1 MSNGITGNMQ
11 AALFHCGRIKRT
23 DLRLGMAWNY
33 VLSAGGFIPGI
44 GTGVPVLGILYQ
56 MAQDLGIGEKYIIKK
71 LEQGTASERDKIY
84 LLDKINRVAQIRIS
98 QKNT

>member
-33 VLSAGGFIPGI
+33 VLSGAHSGHWNWSSCFGHLIPD
-44 GTGVPVLGILYQ
+44 GTGSGNWR
-56 MAQDLGIGEKYIIKK
+56 KIIKNWNK
-71 LEQGTASERDKIY
+71 VLRQKETRYIC
-84 LLDKINRVAQIRIS
+84 LIR
-98 QKNT
+98 

>member
-33 VLSAGGFIPGI
+33 VLSGGHSGHWNWSSCFGHLIPD
-44 GTGVPVLGILYQ
+44 GTGFGNW
-56 MAQDLGIGEKYIIKK
+56 
-71 LEQGTASERDKIY
+71 RKIY
-84 LLDKINRVAQIRIS
+84 YKKTGTRYCVRKRQDIFAG
-98 QKNT
+98 

>member
-1 MSNGITGNMQ
+1 MS
-11 AALFHCGRIKRT
+11 FRGR
-23 DLRLGMAWNY
+23 
-33 VLSAGGFIPGI
+33 IPGI

-84 LLDKINRVAQIRIS
+84 LLDKINRVAQIRIFR
-98 QKNT
+98 KKT

>member
-44 GTGVPVLGILYQ
+44 GTGVSVFGHLIPDGTGSGNWQ
-56 MAQDLGIGEKYIIKK
+56 KYIIKK

-98 QKNT
+98 RKNT